1 MFVDDHVV
9 IGRRRVVRLES
20 PRRPPVPRPGRQSRT
35 RRSCRR
41 CRTPHPARRCRVAV
55 AGNGVCTSPKSP
67 DPISSARPLAASQV
81 SKPCDSGPVSAY
93 RSAKLR
99 HVTSVFSGEV
109 MTLMPS
115 MPIWSSMKLMPF
127 LLAEGRLLLLD
138 GAGRVGDVDRAVA
151 QEREPSPVP
160 GPSTEYWTSGL
171 AALKSPA
178 TIELIGSTVDD
189 PEMTIS
195 PARPASPLPPLLGEG
210 DDPPPHAASS
220 SIPATAR
227 VAGVRTRAG
236 VRLNGSLLQW
246 IRYMGGH
253 TATTGML
260 GRGA

>member
-1 MFVDDHVV
+1 MSS
-9 IGRRRVVRLES
+9 GC
-20 PRRPPVPRPGRQSRT
+20 P
-35 RRSCRR
+35 
-41 CRTPHPARRCRVAV
+41 
-55 AGNGVCTSPKSP
+55 GNGVCTSPKSP

-99 HVTSVFSGEV
+99 QVTAVFSGEV

-115 MPIWSSMKLMPF
+115 MPIWSSMKLMPVSSQS
-127 LLAEGRLLLLD
+127 AASSSSMARDASAMSMEPSQR
-138 GAGRVGDVDRAVA
+138 RAN
-151 QEREPSPVP
+151 PSPVP

-171 AALKSPA
+171 AALKSAA

-195 PARPASPLPPLLGEG
+195 PARPASPLPPLFGEG

-220 SIPATAR
+220 SIPARAR

-236 VRLNGSLLQW
+236 VRLNGSLLQIGSVQW
-246 IRYMGGH
+246 VGTQPRLACSGG
-253 TATTGML
+253 ALNERLAQRQGCVKDRCRPCRDP
-260 GRGA
+260 RGTSVGLLPGAD